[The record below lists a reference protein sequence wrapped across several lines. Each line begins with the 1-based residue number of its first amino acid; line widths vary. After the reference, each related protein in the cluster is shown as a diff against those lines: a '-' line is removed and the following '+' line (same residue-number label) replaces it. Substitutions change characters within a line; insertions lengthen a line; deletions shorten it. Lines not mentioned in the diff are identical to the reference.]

1 MARCRFLRSGP
12 CSTVQGQVTLYCL
25 RSGGKLPHVH
35 NRSATDGTHRIIHLI
50 ILASLRAGIT
60 ESIMAARKDGCI
72 SFAVQTHYASVFL
85 VVILVILISV
95 LMEQSI
101 SSGYIGGFHPS
112 QDAGPRCNLIKKWT
126 QRSTPKRGLQRDP

>member
-1 MARCRFLRSGP
+1 MARCRFLWSGP

-95 LMEQSI
+95 LKAQSI
-101 SSGYIGGFHPS
+101 SSASYTGYTVLS
-112 QDAGPRCNLIKKWT
+112 
-126 QRSTPKRGLQRDP
+126 